1 LTAKLEKAAGDA
13 RCVALILPLIGLAM
27 KCVQPCSRCNALAAE
42 VEALRP
48 EWAAERERYLAEHPE
63 SRPKPRATFADEPPD
78 EKEL

>member
-1 LTAKLEKAAGDA
+1 
-13 RCVALILPLIGLAM
+13 M